1 METMTQKFTE
11 IYPNCKVEYE
21 YLQDYQE
28 TLFKRLDVQNN
39 SVDMFVTDNIQK
51 TSANYPYALEL
62 FSHSDK
68 LDLSNTS
75 QELLDNYKLTDSDT
89 DEIYAVAMGIEV
101 RGLYVNKTLLDSLG
115 LKIPENREE
124 FLDSCRVLSEHGY
137 IPLQSNPGSFGQ
149 QLIFPYVAHIVA
161 AANDEG
167 VTYNT
172 INNCE
177 EGAAEIF
184 RDPLEFLYGLVDKN
198 YLNDSTSGEEITFQ
212 LIGKNYRGVVASQVE
227 GDAFPQVTYQNKNY
241 AVMKEIFDAAS
252 SEDKS
257 ISFSEEFTNQY
268 TRVRS
273 FARYIYLT
281 LENEAEMV
289 SADDVPQARE
299 HKKVDLAG
307 KNILLCE
314 DYALNAESIVRILE
328 KVGMSVDVAE
338 NGQVGVKKYAAVTER
353 YYDAILMDVRMP
365 VMNGMEATQAI
376 RAMEKRDAKTIP
388 IIALT
393 ANAYESD
400 IQSCLEAGMNAHLA
414 KPVDKQKLYDTLAEM
429 IKEDD

>member
-1 METMTQKFTE
+1 MKCKKGIILFVILTMISSCMGCSSTPKYQVNSQLDTSKQITLKIAGSSADFKAMETMTQKFKE

-28 TLFKRLDVQNN
+28 TLFKRLDAQNN

-198 YLNDSTSGEEITFQ
+198 YY
-212 LIGKNYRGVVASQVE
+212 NYKYAETELGMYVDASPE
-227 GDAFPQVTYQNKNY
+227 GNA
-241 AVMKEIFDAAS
+241 
-252 SEDKS
+252 
-257 ISFSEEFTNQY
+257 
-268 TRVRS
+268 RS
-273 FARYIYLT
+273 FLNIVDKGNGF
-281 LENEAEMV
+281 EKQ
-289 SADDVPQARE
+289 DDV
-299 HKKVDLAG
+299 G
-307 KNILLCE
+307 
-314 DYALNAESIVRILE
+314 IV
-328 KVGMSVDVAE
+328 VS
-338 NGQVGVKKYAAVTER
+338 
-353 YYDAILMDVRMP
+353 
-365 VMNGMEATQAI
+365 
-376 RAMEKRDAKTIP
+376 
-388 IIALT
+388 
-393 ANAYESD
+393 YES
-400 IQSCLEAGMNAHLA
+400 
-414 KPVDKQKLYDTLAEM
+414 
-429 IKEDD
+429 